1 MGGGLLPAIAL
12 RCLFRICGGSTS
24 SASPPSFR
32 PPSAPTRWQPRS
44 ACSWGAR
51 TSGYWTSAEIIPITA
66 DLASE
71 DLIGL
76 LLAGTYDA
84 VLASKP
90 QASGAA
96 LAAAQQLVRT
106 IRLRGGGFTVSAAGF
121 GAGGT
126 NTQAVSSPP
135 GALVL
140 DGPRVLHL
148 NNLENLS
155 EVNAAR
161 ALARARRGDRRSA
174 LAVPG

>member
-1 MGGGLLPAIAL
+1 M
-12 RCLFRICGGSTS
+12 
-24 SASPPSFR
+24 
-32 PPSAPTRWQPRS
+32 
-44 ACSWGAR
+44 
-51 TSGYWTSAEIIPITA
+51 
-66 DLASE
+66 
-71 DLIGL
+71 
-76 LLAGTYDA
+76 
-84 VLASKP
+84 
-90 QASGAA
+90 
-96 LAAAQQLVRT
+96 AAAQQLVRT